1 MCEEAH
7 VIRESL
13 NAYTA
18 EMIEYGSLP
27 GGLVSH
33 LGKWSGLFA
42 RLTLLYHVID
52 CNSKFR
58 HPSEVLVSEETA
70 AKVDLL
76 MRKFLL
82 PHALAYYTDILGS
95 ASELE
100 HARWIAGHILSK
112 NLDVLQNR
120 DLMLSYKQ
128 WRGLDD
134 WKRQKVMQILQD
146 NGWITPLEDVRYNKR
161 GAHTWVIV
169 KSVHALFS
177 EKAMSEASKRAK
189 IRDEMISLRS
199 R

>member
-1 MCEEAH
+1 
-7 VIRESL
+7 
-13 NAYTA
+13 
-18 EMIEYGSLP
+18 
-27 GGLVSH
+27 
-33 LGKWSGLFA
+33 LFA

-52 CNSKFR
+52 CSSKLT
-58 HPSEVLVSEETA
+58 HPSDVLVSKETA

-82 PHALAYYTDILGS
+82 PHALAYYTDILGA

-120 DLMLSYKQ
+120 DLMSSYKQ

-146 NGWITPLEDVRYNKR
+146 MGWITPIDDVRFTKR
-161 GAHTWVIV
+161 GCHTWAVV
-169 KSVHALFS
+169 NAVHALFS